1 MQKFIYLES
10 AYLIYGEFQ
19 PETEGWVYDRYIDL
33 PLAASGFEELLKK
46 ERIDPSFSQTYSVT
60 SKNGNKR
67 QRIHPMEELLRLGNG
82 EGSLEVGQSSNQAV
96 ANYGKTSGS
105 ERCNNPQC

>member
-1 MQKFIYLES
+1 MKMSPGRAFPLLEVKPGQTLRQFLALLLNIISALTKLGCPPAPEMQKFIYLES
-10 AYLIYGEFQ
+10 AYLIYGEFN

-60 SKNGNKR
+60 S
-67 QRIHPMEELLRLGNG
+67 
-82 EGSLEVGQSSNQAV
+82 
-96 ANYGKTSGS
+96 
-105 ERCNNPQC
+105 